1 MHGTTTRLLASIPEQ
16 RRDLGL
22 SLRELARLS
31 GVSRPT
37 IAKLEAGRP
46 VDEAL
51 AMRLAVTLTVFELY
65 SEPEPVREPFALAGA
80 A

>member
-31 GVSRPT
+31 GVSRAT
-37 IAKLEAGRP
+37 IAKLDTGRP

-51 AMRLAVTLTVFELY
+51 AMRVAVTLIELY
-65 SEPEPVREPFALAGA
+65 SEPEPVREPIALAGA